1 MSRLHKAELT
11 SRRRILRS
19 WGY

>member
-1 MSRLHKAELT
+1 M

-19 WGY
+19 WNYANKIF